1 VIFLNS
7 HHINQINFFHKSD
20 ISEQEDNIVYF
31 CEKFPSMTKKFSAV
45 ATVEGSE
52 KWEQSLHRETP
63 MYKKTDDIRNEF
75 SRDFNRILHCNA
87 YRRLKHKTQVFYGTR
102 NDHICTR
109 IEHVQHV
116 SAISSTIAQEL
127 GLNVDLVS
135 AIALGHD
142 LGHAPFGHEGEKI
155 LSGIAMAGAKPK
167 FWHEQNS
174 LIVADKIET
183 LAGLDGKRRNLN
195 LTYAVRDGL
204 ISHCGEVDE
213 NGLKPRDEA
222 VDLYDIE
229 RPNQYA
235 PYTWEAC
242 VVKIAD
248 KIAYLGRDI
257 EDALRLKIL
266 DNQQLEELR
275 DTLKLNFGPA
285 IETVN
290 TTNLVHGFIL
300 NLVEHSDS
308 ENGLLFSDEYF
319 HLMNNIKK
327 FNYKHIYKHKRL
339 LYYNKYAKLILE
351 SLYEVLYEAHASLP
365 GFSGLMRFYPQLAM
379 SFRNWLVRYSDLNEE
394 DKAQQDYE
402 IPVVYRVGDEMEYST
417 AVLMYIALM
426 TDYYA
431 IDQYKQLIAF

>member
-1 VIFLNS
+1 MKRFA
-7 HHINQINFFHKSD
+7 
-20 ISEQEDNIVYF
+20 E
-31 CEKFPSMTKKFSAV
+31 V
-45 ATVEGSE
+45 ATFQNSD
-52 KWEQSLHRETP
+52 KWEASIVRQTE
-63 MYKKTDDIRNEF
+63 MYKKSDDIRNEF
-75 SRDFNRILHCNA
+75 ARDYNRILHSNA

-116 SAISSTIAQEL
+116 AAISSTISQEL
-127 GLNVDLVS
+127 GLNIDLVS

-142 LGHAPFGHEGEKI
+142 LGHAPFGHEGETI
-155 LSGIAMAGAKPK
+155 LSKLAQKSGMQK

-174 LIVADKIET
+174 LVVADKIET

-222 VDLYDIE
+222 VDLYSIE

-235 PYTWEAC
+235 PFTWEAC

-257 EDALRLKIL
+257 EDALRLKML
-266 DNQQLEELR
+266 NTQQLDELK
-275 DTLKLNFGPA
+275 DTLKTNFGST
-285 IETVN
+285 IEKVN

-300 NLVEHSDS
+300 DLVEHSTP
-308 ENGLLFSDEYF
+308 ETGLAFSDEYF
-319 HLMNNIKK
+319 QLMNNIKK

-339 LYYNKYAKLILE
+339 MYYNKYAALILE
-351 SLYEVLYEAHASLP
+351 SIFEALDDAWDTLP
-365 GFSGLMRFYPQLAM
+365 GLSGLLRFYPQLTM
-379 SFRNWLVRYSDLNEE
+379 NFRNWLVRYTDLDED
-394 DKAQQDYE
+394 DKAMQEYE
-402 IPVVYRVGDEMEYST
+402 IPVVYKIGNRQQYSA

-426 TDYYA
+426 SDYYA
-431 IDQYKQLIAF
+431 LEQFEQLVAFK

>member
-1 VIFLNS
+1 
-7 HHINQINFFHKSD
+7 
-20 ISEQEDNIVYF
+20 
-31 CEKFPSMTKKFSAV
+31 MTKKFSA
-45 ATVEGSE
+45 ASTIEGSK
-52 KWEQSLHRETP
+52 KWEFSMKRESE
-63 MYKKTDDIRNEF
+63 MYRKSDDIRNEF
-75 SRDFNRILHCNA
+75 SRDYNRILHCNA

-109 IEHVQHV
+109 IEHVHHV
-116 SAISSTIAQEL
+116 AAISTTIAQEL
-127 GLNVDLVS
+127 GLNTDLVS

-142 LGHAPFGHEGEKI
+142 IGHAPFGHEGEKI
-155 LSGIAMAGAKPK
+155 LSKLSMDGGKPK

-183 LAGLDGKRRNLN
+183 LSGLDGKRRNLN

-204 ISHCGEVDE
+204 VSHCGEVDE

-222 VDLYDIE
+222 INLYDIL

-266 DNQQLEELR
+266 DNEQIDELR
-275 DTLKLNFGPA
+275 DTLMANFGSK
-285 IETVN
+285 IEKVN

-300 NLVEHSDS
+300 DLVEHSAP
-308 ENGLLFSDEYF
+308 ETGLAFSDDYF
-319 HLMNNIKK
+319 QLMNNIKK
-327 FNYKHIYKHKRL
+327 FNYRHIYKHQRL
-339 LYYNKYAKLILE
+339 TYYNKYANLILE
-351 SLYEVLYEAHASLP
+351 SLYEALFDAYESLP
-365 GFSGLMRFYPQLAM
+365 GLPVLMRFYPQLAM
-379 SFRNWLVRYSDLNEE
+379 NFRNWLVRYSDLDEV

-402 IPVVYRVGDEMEYST
+402 IPVVYRIGDKQDYSA

-431 IDQYKQLIAF
+431 LEQFDQLVAF